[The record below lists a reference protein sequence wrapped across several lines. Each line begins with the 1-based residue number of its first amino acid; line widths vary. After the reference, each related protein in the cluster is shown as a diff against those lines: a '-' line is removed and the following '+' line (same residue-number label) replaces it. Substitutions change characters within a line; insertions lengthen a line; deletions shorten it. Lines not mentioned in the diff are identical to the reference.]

1 MLNKLK
7 SRWIVTAAVVV
18 GLSTTAC
25 AQLSPASIVP
35 RLTGTDTEALP
46 ADDITASPTATVRL
60 DGGSAAAGGAAKA
73 LSPQNVAVQRGSIDD
88 QLSQTGRVAGAAE
101 TDVAYPF
108 GGKV

>member
-60 DGGSAAAGGAAKA
+60 DGGSGAAKA

-108 GGKV
+108 GGKVE